1 MPQDVVVAD
10 VAPQPCVR
18 LLCKKQVQK
27 IYPASFPTIWKQI
40 RDGKFPQ
47 PVTIG
52 GRPYWRE
59 DEMTAWV
66 ATRPRRTYKGME

>member
-10 VAPQPCVR
+10 DEPWPRVR
-18 LLCKKQVQK
+18 LLCKKRVLQ

-59 DEMTAWV
+59 DEIRAWV
-66 ATRPRRTYKGME
+66 ASLPRRTYKGM